1 MPDNVLSNKILNMS
15 NRLALL
21 ISLVSGALI
30 TLSFAPFNIW
40 PVTLVSLLAFALLL
54 KEQSLK
60 TILLRSFV
68 FGVGFYGA
76 GVHWIFTSIHNF
88 GGASP
93 LLAGLLVLCFACFMA
108 LLFCI
113 PFYVYGKWFNY
124 HRFALILALPAC
136 WMLGEW
142 IRTWLFTGFPW
153 LFLGYA
159 HLNTWLAGWAPV
171 AGVISISFILV
182 FSAGII
188 AEWIWRY
195 RSPTK
200 DFHLIA
206 LSGIGVLFWIA
217 GAGLK
222 TITWAEPESTPI
234 SVAMV
239 QPNVDQSI
247 KLSFDSEST
256 IATLNQLRDL
266 SEELWTNDWVIWPE
280 AAIPTNL
287 TFHDALPFLEEI
299 NKQAAANES
308 ALFTGVIYE
317 DRDKRKYYN
326 SIVGLGNGY
335 GFYHKRRLVPFGEYV
350 PFEDQL
356 RGVIEFFNLPTSFI
370 HLGPQDQHG
379 LIANGVRITP
389 AVCYEIVY
397 PDLIATSAKETQ
409 VLLNVNNLGW
419 FLDSIQSKQ
428 FMQMAQMRALET
440 GRYLVYS
447 TNNGPSAIIDN
458 KGKILSRSDS
468 FKAQTFSGTIYPV
481 KDWTPFMIVTSGP
494 VVIFGT
500 LLLLAL
506 GLPQIL
512 RKPEEETAS

>member
-1 MPDNVLSNKILNMS
+1 MIAQHILSLSNKF
-15 NRLALL
+15 ALL
-21 ISLVSGALI
+21 IALVCGALI
-30 TLSFAPFNIW
+30 TLSFAPFSIW
-40 PVTLVSLLAFALLL
+40 PIAPVSLVVFALLL
-54 KEQSLK
+54 KEQSLT
-60 TILLRSFV
+60 TILWRCFA
-68 FGVGFYGA
+68 FGIGFYGA
-76 GVHWIFTSIHNF
+76 GIHWIYTSIHHF
-88 GGASP
+88 GDASP
-93 LLAGLLVLCFACFMA
+93 LFAALLVFSFACFMA

-113 PFYVYGKWFNY
+113 PFYLYGKWFNL
-124 HRFALILALPAC
+124 HRFALTLALPAC

-142 IRTWLFTGFPW
+142 IRTWLLTGFPW
-153 LFLGYA
+153 LFLGYG
-159 HLNTWLAGWAPV
+159 HLNTWLSGWAPV
-171 AGVISISFILV
+171 TGVISISFILV
-182 FSAGII
+182 LCAGVI

-195 RSPTK
+195 QHETRK
-200 DFHLIA
+200 DIA
-206 LSGIGVLFWIA
+206 LIILSGVAVAFWII

-222 TITWAEPESTPI
+222 TITWAQPDDTPI

-247 KLSFDSEST
+247 KLSFDEEST
-256 IATLNQLRDL
+256 LATLNQLRDL
-266 SEELWTNDWVIWPE
+266 SNDLWANDWVIWPE

-287 TFHDALPFLEEI
+287 TFHEALPFLEEI
-299 NKQAAANES
+299 NKQAALQES

-317 DRDKRKYYN
+317 DRDQHRYYN
-326 SIVGLGNGY
+326 SVVGLGNGY

-350 PFEDQL
+350 PFEDHL
-356 RGVIEFFNLPTSFI
+356 RGLIEFFNLPTSFI

-458 KGKILSRSDS
+458 KGKIVSQSDS
-468 FKAQTFSGTIYPV
+468 FKTQTFTGTIYAV

-500 LLLLAL
+500 LILLAL
-506 GLPQIL
+506 ALPQIL
-512 RKPEEETAS
+512 RKTESATSL

>member
-1 MPDNVLSNKILNMS
+1 MSDKILNLP
-15 NRLALL
+15 NKLALL
-21 ISLVSGALI
+21 IALVSGALI

-40 PVTLVSLLAFALLL
+40 PIAIISLVAFALLL
-54 KEQSLK
+54 KEQSFKSVLW
-60 TILLRSFV
+60 RSFA
-68 FGVGFYGA
+68 FGVGFYSA
-76 GVHWIFTSIHNF
+76 GIHWIYTSIHNF
-88 GGASP
+88 GGAAP
-93 LLAGLLVLCFACFMA
+93 LFAAFLVFMFACFMA

-113 PFYVYGKWFNY
+113 PFYIYAKWFNY
-124 HRFALILALPAC
+124 HRLALSLALPAC

-159 HLNTWLAGWAPV
+159 HLDTWLAGWAPV
-171 AGVISISFILV
+171 TGVISISFILAL
-182 FSAGII
+182 SAGVI

-195 RSPTK
+195 KREATK
-200 DFHLIA
+200 DIPLLI
-206 LSGIGVLFWIA
+206 LSSAAVLLWGI

-222 TITWAEPESTPI
+222 TITWAEPDTQPI
-234 SVAMV
+234 TVGMV
-239 QPNVDQSI
+239 QPNIDQSI
-247 KLSFDSEST
+247 KLSFNQDSEL
-256 IATLNQLRDL
+256 AALNQLREL
-266 SEELWTNDWVIWPE
+266 SENLWTNKWVIWPE
-280 AAIPTNL
+280 AAIPTSL
-287 TFHDALPFLEEI
+287 TYHDALPFLEEI
-299 NKQAAANES
+299 NKQAALNES
-308 ALFTGVIYE
+308 SLFTGVIYE
-317 DRDKRKYYN
+317 DREKHKYYN

-350 PFEDQL
+350 PFEEQL
-356 RGVIEFFNLPTSFI
+356 RGLIEFFNLPTSFI

-458 KGKILSRSDS
+458 KGKILSHSDS
-468 FKAQTFSGTIYPV
+468 FKAQTFTGTIYPV

-494 VVIFGT
+494 VVLLGT
-500 LLLLAL
+500 LILLAL
-506 GLPQIL
+506 AAPIIL
-512 RKPEEETAS
+512 RKPEETTAQ